1 MSLGRSFT
9 RLWLSQGL
17 SNMGDG
23 LVLAAVPLLAVA
35 VTRDPLLIG
44 GITLAQF
51 LRWLVFTLPAGA
63 LADRMDRRTIMV
75 WGNAVRAVGF
85 GLLVLTLFAHL
96 HNIVVLYVAVFLA
109 GIAETMVDNAALTV
123 PPRLVVRKDLER
135 A

>member
-44 GITLAQF
+44 GITWPTA
-51 LRWLVFTLPAGA
+51 WTGA
-63 LADRMDRRTIMV
+63 PSWSGGTRSGRSASV
-75 WGNAVRAVGF
+75 CWS
-85 GLLVLTLFAHL
+85 
-96 HNIVVLYVAVFLA
+96 
-109 GIAETMVDNAALTV
+109 
-123 PPRLVVRKDLER
+123 
-135 A
+135 